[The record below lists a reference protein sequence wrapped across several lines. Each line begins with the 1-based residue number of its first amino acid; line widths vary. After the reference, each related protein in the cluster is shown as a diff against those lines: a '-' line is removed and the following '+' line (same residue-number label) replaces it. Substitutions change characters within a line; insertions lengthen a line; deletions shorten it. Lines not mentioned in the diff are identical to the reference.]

1 MFISLF
7 ELVVTMINMLCIYAR
22 LGVNISLASVSG
34 IEKNILTQK
43 WLNLLYLPWNV
54 LNEQDPG
61 K

>member
-1 MFISLF
+1 
-7 ELVVTMINMLCIYAR
+7 MLLIYAR

-34 IEKNILTQK
+34 IEKNIQTQK